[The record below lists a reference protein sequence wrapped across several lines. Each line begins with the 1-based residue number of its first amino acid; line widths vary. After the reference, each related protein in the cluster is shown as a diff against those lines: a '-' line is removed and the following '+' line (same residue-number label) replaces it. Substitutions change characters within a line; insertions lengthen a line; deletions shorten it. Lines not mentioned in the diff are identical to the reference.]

1 MTQATP
7 APTLLD
13 TLARLSAA
21 EDLFDCLG
29 LDYTPE
35 VLNVSRLH
43 VMKRFGAYLRETDFT
58 GLDAEEVASRCRAA
72 LSRAHE
78 DFVISSPLQEK
89 VFKVFETKASER
101 KAAFVSLD
109 SLAIVKS

>member
-1 MTQATP
+1 MTQAT
-7 APTLLD
+7 PTLLD

-29 LDYTPE
+29 LDYAPE

-58 GLDAEEVASRCRAA
+58 GLDAEEVANRCRAA

-78 DFVISSPLQEK
+78 DFVTSSPLQEK
-89 VFKVFETKASER
+89 VFKVFETKASAR
-101 KAAFVSLD
+101 QAAFVSLD
-109 SLAIVKS
+109 SLAIVRP